1 MTCARMLSFIACG
14 LGFNSTTF
22 LFSFVFSVPEIGL
35 SALHTAA
42 KAKSLSRVQ
51 CDFYYLN
58 FSYSFYVIFFLSIG
72 WEENISMCVRLILL
86 VLLAVCVHLKPSFQA
101 GGVVK

>member
-1 MTCARMLSFIACG
+1 MLSFIAYG
-14 LGFNSTTF
+14 LVRQPFSPPLRFQCWGF
-22 LFSFVFSVPEIGL
+22 VL
-35 SALHTAA
+35 SASHTAA
-42 KAKSLSRVQ
+42 NAKSLSRVQ

-58 FSYSFYVIFFLSIG
+58 FSYSFYVIFFSLSLG

-86 VLLAVCVHLKPSFQA
+86 VLLAVCIHLKPSSQA